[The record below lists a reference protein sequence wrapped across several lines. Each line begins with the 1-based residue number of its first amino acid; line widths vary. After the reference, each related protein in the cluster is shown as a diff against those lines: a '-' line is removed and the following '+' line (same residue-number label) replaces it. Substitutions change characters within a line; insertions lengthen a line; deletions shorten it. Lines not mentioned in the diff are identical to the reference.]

1 MANEVKGIDRPLKDI
16 LATALVSYY
25 QIPDYQRPYQW
36 TEKNCEKLLDD
47 LFEDY
52 EEDRESDYFC
62 GSLVL
67 VKSDPDS
74 KTETYDIVDGQ
85 QRLSTFIL
93 LAKVLTTLYN
103 NEVLNNKTS
112 KDFLEK
118 SLGDTDGEKRKR
130 LTFSAIGLNAKDD
143 FQDTLDFFDNLDAS
157 KGKNSKINDPSKGKN
172 SKINDPSKGKNS
184 KINDPSKGKNSKIND
199 PSKGKNNYLKN
210 AICLINY
217 LREKEIESINDF
229 IRWLYFKVTFIKTT
243 CTNISMALRI
253 FSVLNAR
260 GLPLHAIDVFKV
272 ELLKKL
278 AKEKD
283 QEEFVSRWNALRQ
296 KCSENKSKFPKR
308 KENKREKNA
317 AEILFSWY
325 LIYLNPVT
333 SGKSMEE
340 RLADQFERLNKPPL
354 EYLKDIENFYNA
366 YCKVL
371 EMQDRHAHLLSYL
384 ASDFWRVILC
394 TSILH
399 HYSPQDIETLKELLV
414 KFYYQDWVAGQ
425 TKSTRS
431 QTCCNI
437 IIALKEKKSVEHI
450 ASIVKKY
457 FKDKN
462 ITQRFKENLQD
473 SNLYTKFY
481 FAGKS
486 AKKNSWLKPI
496 LILVEYF
503 VSDDSC
509 PKRIQMDKNL
519 HVEHILPQ
527 QPGSSSQWVKD
538 FSEEERGLYTH
549 SLANLTLLGGK
560 KNTQASNKDFKEKK
574 EIYMGNAVKLGKDK
588 RGREKTF
595 KVMTCYKMT
604 IDIAHKYTEWTPKS
618 LEKRKEELIKIIES
632 VLTL

>member
-1 MANEVKGIDRPLKDI
+1 MANEVKGVDRPLKDI

-36 TEKNCEKLLDD
+36 TEKNCTKLLDD
-47 LFEDY
+47 LFSSY
-52 EEDRESDYFC
+52 EYYKGSGYFC

-67 VKSDPDS
+67 IVINTDS
-74 KTETYDIVDGQ
+74 ETNAETYDIVDGQ

-93 LAKVLTTLYN
+93 LAKVLAALYS
-103 NEVLNNKTS
+103 ERLTEES
-112 KDFLEK
+112 KDYLQE
-118 SLGDTDGEKRKR
+118 SLITKYGKKDR
-130 LTFSAIGLNAKDD
+130 LNFNAMGFNSKKD
-143 FQDTLDFFDNLDAS
+143 FQYALTSFNDAP
-157 KGKNSKINDPSKGKN
+157 INN
-172 SKINDPSKGKNS
+172 N
-184 KINDPSKGKNSKIND
+184 
-199 PSKGKNNYLKN
+199 KNNYLKN
-210 AICLINY
+210 AICLKNY
-217 LREKEIESINDF
+217 LKEKEIKDINDF
-229 IRWLYFKVTFIKTT
+229 IKWLYFKVVFIKTT
-243 CTNISMALRI
+243 CPNVSMALRI

-278 AKEKD
+278 ANKKD
-283 QEEFVSRWNALRQ
+283 QEEFVSRWSALHQ
-296 KCSENKSKFPKR
+296 KCSGNESKFPKR
-308 KENKREKNA
+308 KENKRKKNA
-317 AEILFSWY
+317 TETLFSWY
-325 LIYLNPVT
+325 LTYLNPVT

-354 EYLKDIENFYNA
+354 EYFKGVEDFYNA

-371 EMQDRHAHLLSYL
+371 EMQDRHAHLLSYKDDDYL
-384 ASDFWRVILC
+384 CVILC
-394 TSILH
+394 ASILH
-399 HYSPQDIETLKELLV
+399 HYSDQDMEALKELLV

-437 IIALKEKKSVEHI
+437 INALKEKESVGCI
-450 ASIVKKY
+450 ASDVVKKHL
-457 FKDKN
+457 DDNN
-462 ITQRFKENLQD
+462 ITQRFRDNLQD
-473 SNLYTKFY
+473 SKLYEKFY
-481 FAGKS
+481 YTGKTP
-486 AKKNSWLKPI
+486 KKNSWVKPI

-503 VSDDSC
+503 TSDDPC

-549 SLANLTLLGGK
+549 SLANLTLLGGT
-560 KNTQASNKDFKEKK
+560 KNAQASNKDFKEKK

-588 RGREKTF
+588 RGRERTF

-604 IDIAHKYTEWTPKS
+604 IDVAQCTEWTPKN
-618 LEKRKEELIKIIES
+618 LEKRKEELIKRIES